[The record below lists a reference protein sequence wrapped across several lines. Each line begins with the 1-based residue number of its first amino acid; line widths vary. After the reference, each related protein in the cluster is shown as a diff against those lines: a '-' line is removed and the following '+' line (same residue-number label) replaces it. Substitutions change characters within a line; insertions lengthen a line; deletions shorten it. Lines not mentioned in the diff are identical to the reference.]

1 MIRKKYL
8 IVVAGPTAVGK
19 TELTID
25 LAKHFQSEIISSDSR
40 QFYREMNIGTAK
52 PTEEELAQVKHH
64 FIDDLSIHDA
74 YSVGDFER
82 DGLKLLD
89 ELFQTMDLVFLT
101 GGSGLYIKALCEGL
115 DKFPDVPDAILQHYK
130 SIFATQGIEA
140 LQKELEK
147 VDPDYY
153 QRVDLQNPHRL
164 IRALSVSKASG
175 KSFSSF
181 HQQEKAARSFTPIFI
196 CLHRE
201 REQLYERINRRVNIM
216 VKQGLIEEAQEL
228 YPFRHLNSLQTV
240 GYQELFEFM
249 NKKISRAEAI
259 ELIKRNTRRYAKRQ
273 GTWFRKEEYWN
284 FFKPEEKEKIIN
296 FIEDKIQPK
305 RLG

>member
-1 MIRKKYL
+1 VTAKKYL
-8 IVVAGPTAVGK
+8 IVIAGPTAVGK

-25 LAKHFQSEIISSDSR
+25 LAKYFHSEIISSDSR

-82 DGLKLLD
+82 DGLQLLD
-89 ELFQTMDLVFLT
+89 ELFRKLDVVFIT

-115 DKFPDVPDAILQHYK
+115 DQFPDVPENILDHYK
-130 SIFATQGIEA
+130 SLLSTQGIEV
-140 LQKELEK
+140 LQKELAE

-153 QRVDLQNPHRL
+153 QRVDSQNPHRL
-164 IRALSVSKASG
+164 IRALSVCKASG
-175 KSFSSF
+175 KAFSSF
-181 HQQEKAARSFTPIFI
+181 LQQEKAVRNFTPIFI
-196 CLHRE
+196 CLQRE
-201 REQLYERINRRVNIM
+201 REELYDRINRRVEIM
-216 VKQGLIEEAQEL
+216 LKEGLIQEAKEL
-228 YPFRHLNSLQTV
+228 FPFRHLNALQTV

-249 NKKISRAEAI
+249 NNQISQAEAI

-273 GTWFRKEEYWN
+273 GTW
-284 FFKPEEKEKIIN
+284 
-296 FIEDKIQPK
+296 
-305 RLG
+305 